1 VAKPLLS
8 HQTALLENDNL
19 FRSPHFFDV
28 HVAILASVHFSQGSD
43 PTSIPFL
50 WPTSKLD
57 CMNRRAIS
65 SRRLLDFG
73 KLIAGQS
80 GKISIGH
87 KKQYIRRV
95 V

>member
-28 HVAILASVHFSQGSD
+28 HVAILASIHFGQASD
-43 PTSIPFL
+43 PASIPFL
-50 WPTSKLD
+50 WPASKLD
-57 CMNRRAIS
+57 GMNRCAAS

-73 KLIAGQS
+73 KLIARQS
-80 GKISIGH
+80 RKISIGH